1 MKKIKQMKYFCGN
14 SEFIPKKQ
22 GEYYVKNE
30 LKIKGKQHQYD
41 NKNIGFNK
49 ELSTTL
55 KTVRK

>member
-1 MKKIKQMKYFCGN
+1 MKYFCGN